1 MKMGKRMLAC
11 ALALAMLLGCV
22 PAGAAGAAAAAGSTK
37 LIAFTF
43 DDGPSPYTAGLLDG
57 LKARG
62 ASATFFMTGVNGGSG
77 IVNQGAV
84 LTRMRDEGH
93 QLANHTYSH
102 IVPFNTQSAATISSQ
117 VGQVEQ
123 LLFRYMGGSYTDM
136 VRTPG
141 GALGTTV
148 QNTVAAPIISW
159 SVDTLDWKYRNA
171 DTVYQNILSG
181 ARDGAIVLLHDL
193 YPTSI
198 TGALRAIDTLK
209 SQGYEFVT
217 VAELLRRRG
226 VTPVNG
232 RVYTSA
238 PNQGVNLPAYSAPVI
253 TSAAGTDGVQVTLT
267 SQSSGVPLYYTTDGT
282 VPHLGSA
289 RYTGPITITQDTTFT
304 VVGIDQCG
312 TRTPAAVRTVAGMP
326 RAAAPVVSYENGL
339 LTLTSAT
346 EGAQIYYTTD
356 GSQPTAASTL
366 YTGGFVPAETTKC
379 VAVRAGYLDSP
390 VVTCTLTAYGRL
402 FTDVDAQ
409 QWYYDYVGEAV
420 QQGLMSGT
428 GAYTFSPDTVMT
440 RAMLATVLYGLA
452 GQPDTAADS
461 TGFTDVP
468 DDAWYADA
476 VRWAGQA
483 GIVNGMGNDRFAP
496 NDPVTREQLAVFLY
510 RYAQQAGQD
519 MTVPGAPL
527 AAFADAARVSAY
539 AVEAVQWALD
549 RGLLTGTDSTT
560 LSPQGSA
567 TRAQAAA
574 ILVRFAQLD
583 G

>member
-1 MKMGKRMLAC
+1 M
-11 ALALAMLLGCV
+11 
-22 PAGAAGAAAAAGSTK
+22 
-37 LIAFTF
+37 
-43 DDGPSPYTAGLLDG
+43 
-57 LKARG
+57 
-62 ASATFFMTGVNGGSG
+62 
-77 IVNQGAV
+77 
-84 LTRMRDEGH
+84 
-93 QLANHTYSH
+93 
-102 IVPFNTQSAATISSQ
+102 
-117 VGQVEQ
+117 
-123 LLFRYMGGSYTDM
+123 
-136 VRTPG
+136 
-141 GALGTTV
+141 
-148 QNTVAAPIISW
+148 
-159 SVDTLDWKYRNA
+159 
-171 DTVYQNILSG
+171 
-181 ARDGAIVLLHDL
+181 
-193 YPTSI
+193 
-198 TGALRAIDTLK
+198 
-209 SQGYEFVT
+209 
-217 VAELLRRRG
+217 
-226 VTPVNG
+226 
-232 RVYTSA
+232 YTSA

-267 SQSSGVPLYYTTDGT
+267 APDSGVPLYYTTDGT
-282 VPHLGSA
+282 APHLGSA

-304 VVGIDQCG
+304 VVGIDQYG

-409 QWYYDYVGEAV
+409 QWYYAYVGEAV

-440 RAMLATVLYGLA
+440 RAMLAAVLYGMA
-452 GQPDTAADS
+452 GQPAAAAGS
-461 TGFTDVP
+461 TGFTDVL
-468 DDAWYADA
+468 DGAWYADA

-539 AVEAVQWALD
+539 AVEAVQWAVD